1 MTVSPRKGIL
11 DITPYKPGESK
22 IAGVDRIIKLASNE
36 SPLGASP
43 KVYAALEQAM
53 EKDLALYP
61 DPACTELKQAIGE
74 VHGIDPAQ
82 ILCTNGSEEMLT
94 LLVRAYVGD
103 DDEVILSKYGFLVPP
118 LMTMAAGGKPVL
130 VAEKDYVADIDAMI
144 AAQTARTKMVVLA
157 NPNNPTG
164 TYLPYSE
171 IKRLRDGL
179 RDDVLLVLD
188 AAYAEY
194 PETDDYN
201 AGMELVNNS
210 RDNVV
215 VTRTFSKI
223 YGLAALRVGWAYV
236 PPAVMGILNR
246 IRGTFNVNSL
256 SQVAAAAAV
265 MDQDH
270 VDKARTHNNRWLPLM
285 TERLEAMGIGVTPSL
300 GNFVLVHFASDE
312 QAGAGNEFLRS
323 KGIIVRPVG
332 NYGLT
337 SSLRISI
344 GRDEENESCLEAL
357 LDFMQS

>member
-1 MTVSPRKGIL
+1 MTVSPRKGVL

-22 IAGVDRIIKLASNE
+22 IAGVERIIKLASNE

-43 KVYAALEQAM
+43 RVKQALEQAVA
-53 EKDLALYP
+53 KDLALYP
-61 DPACTELKQAIGE
+61 DPATTELRSAIGD
-74 VHGIDPAQ
+74 VHGVDPAQ

-118 LMTMAAGGKPVL
+118 IMTLAAGGKPVL
-130 VAEKDYVADIDAMI
+130 VDEKDYVADIDAMI

-164 TYLPYSE
+164 TYVPYDE
-171 IKRLRDGL
+171 IKRLRDNL

-194 PETDDYN
+194 PETGDYN
-201 AGMELVNNS
+201 AGMELVNNG

-215 VTRTFSKI
+215 VSRTFSKI
-223 YGLAALRVGWAYV
+223 YGLAALRVGWAYA
-236 PPAVMGILNR
+236 PAAVLEVLNR
-246 IRGTFNVNSL
+246 IRGTFNVNAL
-256 SQVAAAAAV
+256 SQAAATAAV
-265 MDQDH
+265 LDQDH
-270 VDKARTHNNRWLPLM
+270 VTKARTHNNRWLPVM
-285 TERLEAMGIGVTPSL
+285 TERLEGMGLSVTPSL
-300 GNFVLVHFASDE
+300 GNFVLTHFSSEE
-312 QAGAGNEFLRS
+312 QARAANDFLRAQ
-323 KGIIVRPVG
+323 GIIVRPVG

-344 GRDEENESCLEAL
+344 GRDDDNEACLAAL
-357 LDFMQS
+357 QDFMQN

>member
-1 MTVSPRKGIL
+1 MTVTPRNGVL

-43 KVYAALEQAM
+43 RVYEALNTAL

-61 DPACTELKQAIGE
+61 DPASTELRTAIGE
-74 VHGIDPAQ
+74 VHGVDPLQ

-94 LLVRAYVGD
+94 LLVRAYVADG
-103 DDEVILSKYGFLVPP
+103 DEVILSKYGFLVPP
-118 LMTMAAGGKPVL
+118 IMTMAAGGTPVL

-144 AAQTARTKMVVLA
+144 AAQTERTKMVVLA

-164 TYLPYSE
+164 TYVPYSE

-194 PETDDYN
+194 PETADFN
-201 AGMELVNNS
+201 AGMELVDNG

-215 VTRTFSKI
+215 VSRTFSKI
-223 YGLAALRVGWAYV
+223 YGLAALRVGWAYA
-236 PPAVMGILNR
+236 PAAILEVLNR
-246 IRGTFNVNSL
+246 IRGTFNVNAL
-256 SQVAAAAAV
+256 SQAAATAAV
-265 MDQDH
+265 LDQDH
-270 VDKARTHNNRWLPLM
+270 VAKARDHNNRWLPLM
-285 TERLEAMGIGVTPSL
+285 TERLEGMGLTVTPSL
-300 GNFVLVHFASDE
+300 GNFVLAHFATEE
-312 QAGAGNEFLRS
+312 QTSAANDYLRA

-344 GRDEENESCLEAL
+344 GRDEENEACLEAL
-357 LDFMQS
+357 GDFMLG